1 MGDSNNNNK
10 ISKGFILVLVLFLI
24 GICSKDEK
32 KDSSYSPPQKEER
45 VAPLNVP
52 IDKLISHYAANEVAA
67 DALYQGK
74 EICISGIIFDF
85 GTMSDGHKYVLL
97 VGSNPNSYPV
107 RCSFLYS
114 SSDRL
119 ISYSKGQQMT
129 VTGRC
134 VGMSSLGIT
143 IDMDR
148 CQ

>member
-1 MGDSNNNNK
+1 MFLYYFSSAYAAKMKKK
-10 ISKGFILVLVLFLI
+10 IVAIH
-24 GICSKDEK
+24 
-32 KDSSYSPPQKEER
+32 PPKKEER